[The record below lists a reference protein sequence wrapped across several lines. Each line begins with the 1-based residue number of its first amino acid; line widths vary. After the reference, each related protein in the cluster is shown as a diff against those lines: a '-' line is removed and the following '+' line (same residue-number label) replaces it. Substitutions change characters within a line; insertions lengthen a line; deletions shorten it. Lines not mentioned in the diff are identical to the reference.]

1 MGGASNE
8 LAGSASRAHVNCDCN
23 KTSMSNAADVEW
35 ELLPPEERNR
45 RRSSVESV
53 FKLVSVVMDRLIRIP
68 GLKKR
73 LGLNPIVDLVPGFG
87 DIAAA
92 LVSVSVLVY
101 GIRRGVPKI
110 LLGRMALNVLI
121 NEVVGI
127 IPIAGSIFAFWF
139 TANTRNYELIRE
151 HLDTPHRST
160 KTDKIFVGVILGLV
174 ILVILGGIFGT
185 FLMLHELAK
194 LLAGI

>member
-1 MGGASNE
+1 
-8 LAGSASRAHVNCDCN
+8 
-23 KTSMSNAADVEW
+23 MSKAANVEW
-35 ELLPPEERNR
+35 ELLPPEDRNR
-45 RRSSVESV
+45 RRSSIESV
-53 FKLVSVVMDRLIRIP
+53 FRFVSVVMDRLIRIP

-73 LGLNPIVDLVPGFG
+73 VGLNPIVDLVPGFG

-92 LVSVSVLVY
+92 LVSVSVIVY

-121 NEVVGI
+121 NELVGI

-151 HLDTPHRST
+151 HLDTSQRST
-160 KTDKIFVGVILGLV
+160 KSDKIFVSVILGLV
-174 ILVILGGIFGT
+174 ILVILGGIVGT
-185 FLMLHELAK
+185 FLMLHEFAK
-194 LLAGI
+194 WLAGI

>member
-1 MGGASNE
+1 MSKA
-8 LAGSASRAHVNCDCN
+8 AH
-23 KTSMSNAADVEW
+23 VEW
-35 ELLPPEERNR
+35 ELLPPEDRNR
-45 RRSSVESV
+45 RRSSIESV
-53 FKLVSVVMDRLIRIP
+53 FRLVSVVMDRLIRIP

-73 LGLNPIVDLVPGFG
+73 IGLNPIVDLVPGFG

-92 LVSVSVLVY
+92 LLSVSVLVY

-121 NEVVGI
+121 NELVGI
-127 IPIAGSIFAFWF
+127 IPIVGSIFAFWF

-151 HLDTPHRST
+151 HLDTPQRST
-160 KTDKIFVGVILGLV
+160 KSDKIFVSVILGLV

-185 FLMLHELAK
+185 FLMLHEFARW
-194 LLAGI
+194 LAGI

>member
-1 MGGASNE
+1 
-8 LAGSASRAHVNCDCN
+8 
-23 KTSMSNAADVEW
+23 MSKVADVEW
-35 ELLPPEERNR
+35 ELLPPEDRAR
-45 RRSSVESV
+45 RRSSIESA
-53 FKLVSVVMDRLIRIP
+53 FRFVSTIMDRLIKIP

-92 LVSVSVLVY
+92 VISVSVLGY

-121 NEVVGI
+121 NEVVGLV
-127 IPIAGSIFAFWF
+127 PVVGSIFAFWF
-139 TANTRNYELIRE
+139 TANTRNYELIRA
-151 HLDTPHRST
+151 HLDTPSRST
-160 KTDKIFVGVILGLV
+160 KSDKIFVGLIMALVVLV
-174 ILVILGGIFGT
+174 IVGSAIGT
-185 FLMLHELAK
+185 FLILREFAK

>member
-1 MGGASNE
+1 
-8 LAGSASRAHVNCDCN
+8 
-23 KTSMSNAADVEW
+23 MSKVADAEW
-35 ELLPPEERNR
+35 ELLPPEDRQQ

-53 FKLVSVVMDRLIRIP
+53 FKMVSVVMDRLIRIP

-92 LVSVSVLVY
+92 VLSVSVLVY

-121 NEVVGI
+121 NEVVGL
-127 IPIAGSIFAFWF
+127 IPIVGSIFAFWF

-151 HLDTPHRST
+151 HLDTPLRST
-160 KTDKIFVGVILGLV
+160 KSDKIFVAVILGLV
-174 ILVILGGIFGT
+174 VLVILGGIVGT

-194 LLAGI
+194 LLARV